1 MRRTNLE
8 ILSSFDLIITTSIMQ
23 SGSGSGSGSVSVS
36 VNKNGQGAVFDIPL
50 IGDYII
56 PDGNTMVERESENEH
71 ENRSWS

>member
-8 ILSSFDLIITTSIMQ
+8 ILTSFDLIITTSIMQ
-23 SGSGSGSGSVSVS
+23 SGSVSVS
-36 VNKNGQGAVFDIPL
+36 VTVNKKGQGAVFDIPV